1 MANNITN
8 ALPRGAVLYSKSN
21 SYVIQKALG
30 QGSFGITYLAKMK
43 VSGALGSLD
52 MYVAV
57 KEFFMR
63 DINGRNPDSTVTSG
77 SQGGLCGEYRKKFA
91 REAQNLGKMS
101 HKGIIKVLEFF
112 EANNTVYYSME
123 YVSGGSLDD
132 CIKRKGRLS
141 ESETLSISRKM
152 LDALS
157 YMHSKHMLHLDLKPS
172 NIVMDGDQPKLIDF
186 GLSKQYDDDGNPESS
201 TTVRNGTEG
210 YAPLEQSTYHGQS
223 SKSGVLPV
231 TMDFYAF
238 GATMFKML
246 TGKKPSNADD
256 IFNYG
261 FPIDKLRLRNVSEGM
276 QNVIMSLMRPMVK
289 DRPQTDEAVRHLLD
303 GLYKGVNIDEEPTR
317 FENEKEIFVEPEPE
331 PEPAPRPTVLTWIG
345 KHKKTVGLVVGLF
358 IAVVCGII
366 VSINSGST
374 NEDDSDSFYDMA
386 EAYSTDEVSAETYEV
401 NGVSFDMIMVE
412 GGTFTMGATS
422 EQGSDAWDEEE
433 PIHKVTLSSFMM
445 GKYEVTQALWTS
457 VMGDNPSHHEGD
469 DLPVENVSWNDCQTF
484 IEKLNSLTGKNFRL
498 PTEAEWEYAARGG
511 NKSRGYKYAGGD
523 NIDDVAW
530 YYGNSGNKTH
540 AVGTKQPNELGLY
553 DMSGNV
559 REWCSDW
566 NGGYSSSAQTNPT
579 GATSGFLRV
588 RRGGGWGDIAMDC
601 RVSRRYILTPD
612 YSLNFLG
619 LRLALP
625 VQP

>member
-1 MANNITN
+1 MANEIIN
-8 ALPRGAVLYSKSN
+8 ALPHGTVLHSKSN
-21 SYVIQKALG
+21 SYVIQNALG
-30 QGSFGITYLAKMK
+30 QGSFGITYLAKTKMK
-43 VSGALGSLD
+43 VSGGLGSID
-52 MYVAV
+52 VNVAV

-63 DINGRNPDSTVTSG
+63 DINGRNPDLTVTSG

-101 HKGIIKVLEFF
+101 HEGIIKVLEFF

-132 CIKRKGRLS
+132 CIERKGCLS
-141 ESETLSISRKM
+141 ESETLSISRKV

-157 YMHSKHMLHLDLKPS
+157 YMHSMHMLHLDLKPS
-172 NIVMDGDQPKLIDF
+172 NIVMDKDQPKLIDF

-201 TTVRNGTEG
+201 TTVGNGTEG

-246 TGKKPSNADD
+246 TGKKPSNAND
-256 IFNYG
+256 IFNDG
-261 FPIDKLRLRNVSEGM
+261 FPIDKLRSVSEGM
-276 QNVIMSLMRPMVK
+276 QQVIMSLMQSKVK

-412 GGTFTMGATS
+412 GGTFTMGATP
-422 EQGSDAWDEEE
+422 EQGDAYDWEK
-433 PIHKVTLSSFMM
+433 PTHQVTLSSFMI
-445 GKYEVTQALWTS
+445 GKYEVTQAQWEA
-457 VMGDNPSHHEGD
+457 VMGSNPSSFKGD
-469 DLPVENVSWNDCQTF
+469 NLPVEFVSWNDCQTF
-484 IEKLNSLTGKNFRL
+484 IKKLNSITGKNFRL

-511 NKSRGYKYAGGD
+511 NKSRGYKCAGSD

-530 YYGNSGNKTH
+530 YDDNSGVMTH

-559 REWCSDW
+559 WEWCSDW
-566 NGGYSSSAQTNPT
+566 YGDYSSSAQTNPT
-579 GATSGFLRV
+579 GATSGLYRV
-588 RRGGGWGDIAMDC
+588 CRGGCWFYGAGYC
-601 RVSRRYILTPD
+601 RVSYRFDITPD
-612 YSLNFLG
+612 YSFDGLG
-619 LRLALP
+619 LRLVLP
-625 VQP
+625 VQQ

>member
-77 SQGGLCGEYRKKFA
+77 SQGGLCGKYRKKFA

-101 HKGIIKVLEFF
+101 YKGIIKVLEFF
-112 EANNTVYYSME
+112 EANDTVYYSME

-132 CIKRKGRLS
+132 CIKRKGCLS
-141 ESETLSISRKM
+141 ESETLSISRKV

-172 NIVMDGDQPKLIDF
+172 NIMMDGDQPKLIDF
-186 GLSKQYDDDGNPESS
+186 GLSKQYDDSGNPESS
-201 TTVRNGTEG
+201 TTVGNGTEG

-246 TGKKPSNADD
+246 TGKKPSNAND
-256 IFNYG
+256 IFNDG
-261 FPIDKLRLRNVSEGM
+261 FPIDKLRSVSEGM
-276 QNVIMSLMRPMVK
+276 QQVIMSLMQSKVK
-289 DRPQTDEAVRHLLD
+289 DRPQTDEAVRRLLD
-303 GLYKGVNIDEEPTR
+303 GLSNGGDNDEEWTR
-317 FENEKEIFVEPEPE
+317 FENEKEIFVELESEYEPE
-331 PEPAPRPTVLTWIG
+331 PT
-345 KHKKTVGLVVGLF
+345 
-358 IAVVCGII
+358 
-366 VSINSGST
+366 
-374 NEDDSDSFYDMA
+374 
-386 EAYSTDEVSAETYEV
+386 AYSCKV

-422 EQGSDAWDEEE
+422 EQGSDAYRDEK
-433 PIHKVTLSSFMM
+433 PTHKVTLSSFMI
-445 GKYEVTQALWTS
+445 GKYEVTQALWRA
-457 VMGDNPSHHEGD
+457 VMGGNPSYFKGD
-469 DLPVENVSWNDCQTF
+469 NLPVEEVSWNDCQTF
-484 IEKLNSLTGKNFRL
+484 IKKLNSLTGKNFRL

-559 REWCSDW
+559 YEWCSDRK
-566 NGGYSSSAQTNPT
+566 GSYRSTSQTNPT
-579 GATSGFLRV
+579 GATSVFFHFTRV
-588 RRGGGWGDIAMDC
+588 NRGGCWSSSAGRC
-601 RVSRRYILTPD
+601 RVSYRGLNAPD
-612 YSLNFLG
+612 YSDYLLG

-625 VQP
+625 VQH